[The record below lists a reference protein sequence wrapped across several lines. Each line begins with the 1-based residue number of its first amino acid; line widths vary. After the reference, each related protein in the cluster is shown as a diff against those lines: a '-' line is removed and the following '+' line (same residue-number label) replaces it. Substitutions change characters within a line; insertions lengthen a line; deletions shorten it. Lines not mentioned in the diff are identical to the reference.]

1 MVSPARVPAAGLT
14 PVAGLTLV
22 PGVGAPGGTGPGR
35 IGGGYTIPAG
45 GALVATFVLMTPLF
59 VTTIE
64 AWFELD
70 PAPMFVRTLEPVA
83 PTLVESPSE

>member
-70 PAPMFVRTLEPVA
+70 PAPVFVRTLEPLA
-83 PTLVESPSE
+83 PALVESPSE